1 MANTNKTPLSVSI
14 IRWVARGWSIL
25 ALLVA
30 LMIIFTPDPYA
41 TSPVP
46 AIEWFILSLWG
57 VAILGLLVA
66 WRWEFLGGVI
76 TIGIMVLREII
87 FFVAMGYWVP
97 AFLLVWILV
106 IPPAILFILAAHLS
120 QPKEQKPA

>member
-1 MANTNKTPLSVSI
+1 MTKSASMPLSVSI

-30 LMIIFTPDPYA
+30 LLIVFTPDPYA
-41 TSPVP
+41 TSSVS

-87 FFVAMGYWVP
+87 FFVAMGYWIP

-106 IPPAILFILAAHLS
+106 IPPAILFILTARLS
-120 QPKEQKPA
+120 QPKGQKPT

>member
-1 MANTNKTPLSVSI
+1 MTQKNKTHLTVSI
-14 IRWVARGWSIL
+14 IRWTARGWSIL

-66 WRWEFLGGVI
+66 WRWEFLGGLI
-76 TIGIMVLREII
+76 TIGTMVFRELI
-87 FFVAMGYWVP
+87 FYIAMGYWIP

-106 IPPAILFILAAHLS
+106 IPPAILFILAARLS
-120 QPKEQKPA
+120 LPKS

>member
-1 MANTNKTPLSVSI
+1 MTKAISVPLSVSI

-25 ALLVA
+25 ALLLA
-30 LMIIFTPDPYA
+30 LVIIFTPDPYA

-57 VAILGLLVA
+57 AAILSLLVA

-97 AFLLVWILV
+97 AFLLVWVLV
-106 IPPAILFILAAHLS
+106 IPPAILFILAAQLS